1 MGATK
6 LAREQNLSGIQKTAT
21 LLIALGP
28 EQASTILKHFRN
40 DKIEQISSEIA
51 NTLAINPQHISSV
64 YKEFLLLS
72 TVHSAASSGGIAYA
86 KELLDKA
93 FGSQRADEFIRNL
106 TAHTKPFNA
115 IRKVEPKQLVNFLN
129 NEHPQTIALI
139 LSNLDPEQSAT
150 VLNYLP
156 QEIQS
161 DIAWRIATMEKTSP
175 EVVKEVEA
183 VLERRLSGVS
193 NKDFAVTGGIKE
205 LVNILNMVDRGT
217 EKRIIEAMEKEDPNL
232 ADEIKK
238 MLFVFEDIITLD
250 DHSIQRIM
258 QEVDSK
264 ELALALKGA
273 NKEVGEKIFKNMS
286 KRASEM
292 LKEDI
297 ELLGP
302 VRVRDVEEK
311 QQKIVQVIRKLDEA
325 GEIMIAR
332 GGGQNA
338 LII

>member
-1 MGATK
+1 
-6 LAREQNLSGIQKTAT
+6 
-21 LLIALGP
+21 
-28 EQASTILKHFRN
+28 
-40 DKIEQISSEIA
+40 
-51 NTLAINPQHISSV
+51 
-64 YKEFLLLS
+64 
-72 TVHSAASSGGIAYA
+72 
-86 KELLDKA
+86 
-93 FGSQRADEFIRNL
+93 
-106 TAHTKPFNA
+106 
-115 IRKVEPKQLVNFLN
+115 
-129 NEHPQTIALI
+129 
-139 LSNLDPEQSAT
+139 
-150 VLNYLP
+150 
-156 QEIQS
+156 
-161 DIAWRIATMEKTSP
+161 
-175 EVVKEVEA
+175 
-183 VLERRLSGVS
+183 
-193 NKDFAVTGGIKE
+193 
-205 LVNILNMVDRGT
+205 
-217 EKRIIEAMEKEDPNL
+217 
-232 ADEIKK
+232 
-238 MLFVFEDIITLD
+238 
-250 DHSIQRIM
+250 M